1 MLAVFCFIISFSII
15 IDKISNIARQ
25 SIGRSSRIAAY
36 IFLRIICAQTMFNYQ
51 ITANSLENKIIL
63 VTGAGDGIGRQAALT
78 YAELGATVI
87 LLGKTTAK
95 LESVYDEIIAQGS
108 AEPAIIPLDLKGAT
122 KQNYIDMT
130 STIVSQF
137 GKLDG
142 ALLNA
147 SILGELTPYAQIHEQ
162 IWQDVMKVNVT
173 AQHLIAQAIIP
184 ALLMSDSASLVFTT
198 SGVGNKGRAYWGA
211 YSVSKF
217 ATEGLMQVIA
227 DEYEN
232 SSLRVNAIN
241 PGATQT
247 NMRNSAYPAENKDT
261 LATAKDIMPAYV
273 YLMTGEST
281 QVNAQRINAQS
292 TK

>member
-1 MLAVFCFIISFSII
+1 
-15 IDKISNIARQ
+15 
-25 SIGRSSRIAAY
+25 
-36 IFLRIICAQTMFNYQ
+36 MFNYQ
-51 ITANSLENKIIL
+51 ITANSLANKTIL
-63 VTGAGDGIGRQAALT
+63 ITGAGDGIGRQAALT

-87 LLGKTTAK
+87 LLGKTTSK
-95 LESVYDEIIAQGS
+95 LESVYDEIMAQGS

-147 SILGELTPYAQIHEQ
+147 SMLGELTPFTQIHEQ
-162 IWQDVMKVNVT
+162 IWQDVMNVNVT
-173 AQHLIAQAIIP
+173 AQHLMSQALIP
-184 ALLMSDSASLVFTT
+184 ALLLSDNASLVFTT
-198 SGVGNKGRAYWGA
+198 SGVGNKGKAYWGA

-232 SSLRVNAIN
+232 TSLRVNAIN
-241 PGATQT
+241 PGATCT
-247 NMRNSAYPAENKDT
+247 NMRNSAYPAENKDEISQP
-261 LATAKDIMPAYV
+261 KDIMPAYV
-273 YLMTGEST
+273 YLMTEDSLS
-281 QVNAQRINAQS
+281 VNGQRINAQAV
-292 TK
+292 K

>member
-1 MLAVFCFIISFSII
+1 
-15 IDKISNIARQ
+15 
-25 SIGRSSRIAAY
+25 
-36 IFLRIICAQTMFNYQ
+36 MFNYQ
-51 ITANSLENKIIL
+51 VTANSLADKIIL

-95 LESVYDEIIAQGS
+95 LESVYDEILAQGS

-122 KQNYIDMT
+122 KQNYIDMA

-142 ALLNA
+142 ALFNA
-147 SILGELTPYAQIHEQ
+147 SMLGELTPYTQIHEQ

-173 AQHLIAQAIIP
+173 AQHLMAQALIP
-184 ALLMSDSASLVFTT
+184 ALSLSEKASLIFTT
-198 SGVGNKGRAYWGA
+198 SSVGNKGRAYWGA

-217 ATEGLMQVIA
+217 ATEGMMQVIA

-232 SSLRVNAIN
+232 TNLRVNAIN

-247 NMRNSAYPAENKDT
+247 NMRNSAFPAENKDE
-261 LATAKDIMPAYV
+261 LAQAKDIMPAYV
-273 YLMTGEST
+273 YLMTDDSSA
-281 QVNAQRINAQS
+281 VNGQRINAQQAE
-292 TK
+292 